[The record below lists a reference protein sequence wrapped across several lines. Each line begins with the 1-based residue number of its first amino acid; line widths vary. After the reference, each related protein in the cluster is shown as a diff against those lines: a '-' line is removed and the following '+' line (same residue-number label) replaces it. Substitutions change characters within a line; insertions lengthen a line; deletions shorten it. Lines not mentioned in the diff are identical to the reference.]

1 MGYHGVWYKAIMDS
15 LNNLNNACY
24 MAGHIHIGGLA
35 DWGEAHEAVKI
46 TLREVI
52 EVLNDSVPIIG
63 DLNNDGL
70 ISILDLYFIISYLM
84 GEIDL
89 DDNGLIIADIN
100 YDLSVDV
107 FDILQIANILMDS

>member
-1 MGYHGVWYKAIMDS
+1 M
-15 LNNLNNACY
+15 
-24 MAGHIHIGGLA
+24 
-35 DWGEAHEAVKI
+35 
-46 TLREVI
+46 I

-89 DDNGLIIADIN
+89 DDNGLVIADIN
-100 YDLSVDV
+100 YDLSIDV